1 MNTLELHA
9 QINGY
14 IQSIGTALDALE
26 HSFANLAPRSPLDD
40 ACIDTLTLQA
50 QALIAKAAELKAVE
64 FTQGEQ

>member
-14 IQSIGTALDALE
+14 IGSIGTAMQILGN
-26 HSFANLAPRSPLDD
+26 SFKTIAPRTALDD

-50 QALIAKAAELKAVE
+50 QALLAKAAELKAIQY
-64 FTQGEQ
+64 TGPDA